1 MNKSKTSD
9 LVLARLMSLHPKVI
23 DLVLDRVYRLLKA
36 LGNPHHKLPPVV
48 HIAGTNGKGST
59 LAFLRAAMEAAHK
72 SVHVYTSPHLVKFHE
87 RIRLG
92 AKPAGALISE
102 ADLMAYLERCEEAN
116 LGQNITYFEITTVAG
131 LLAFAEH
138 EADYLLLET
147 GLGGRLDATNVVEK
161 PVLTLITPISNDH
174 AQFLG
179 NSVEEIAFEK
189 AGIMKAGVPC
199 LSAEQVP
206 EVKAVLTKRAEEIGV
221 TISFVEPKKFEFDLS
236 LLGEH
241 QNQNAALAEAAAEHL
256 GLSTVGIET
265 GLKTAVWPG
274 RFQKLEDTNW
284 NGLSNNRDIWLD
296 GGHNAAAGQAIA
308 EFVRSNWS
316 DQPLHVI
323 YGMLNTKEASAF
335 LDPLSGVATS
345 LTAIEIP
352 EQENS
357 LTASQ
362 AAEATPM
369 SRPAESLK
377 QAFENLPDDQGRILI
392 CGSLYLAGWVLREG

>member
-9 LVLARLMSLHPKVI
+9 LVLSRLMSLHPKVI
-23 DLVLDRVYRLLKA
+23 DLVLDRVYRLLEA
-36 LGNPHHKLPPVV
+36 LDNPHKKLPPVV

-59 LAFLRAAMEAAHK
+59 LAFLRSALESADK

-92 AKPAGALISE
+92 GHPTSALISE
-102 ADLMAYLERCEEAN
+102 ARLMAYLERCEVAN
-116 LGQNITYFEITTVAG
+116 QGQNITYFEITTVAG

-138 EADYLLLET
+138 PADFLLLET
-147 GLGGRLDATNVVEK
+147 GLGGRLDATNVVDK
-161 PVLTLITPISNDH
+161 QALNLITPISNDH
-174 AQFLG
+174 DQFLG

-189 AGIMKAGVPC
+189 AGIMKASVPC
-199 LSAEQVP
+199 ISAAQSP
-206 EVKAVLTKRAEEIGV
+206 NVKAVLVKRAAEIGA
-221 TISFVEPKKFEFDLS
+221 TLSFVEPKKYGFDLS

-241 QNQNAALAEAAAEHL
+241 QYQNAALAEAAAQYLGTAQESIEL
-256 GLSTVGIET
+256 GLKS
-265 GLKTAVWPG
+265 AVWPG
-274 RFQKLEDTNW
+274 RFQKLEGTDW
-284 NGLSNNRDIWLD
+284 DALSGNREIWLD

-308 EFVRSNWS
+308 DFVRGNWT

-335 LDPLSGVATS
+335 LDPIAEVAAT

-357 LTASQ
+357 LTAVQ
-362 AAEATPM
+362 AAEAT
-369 SRPAESLK
+369 SLAVPADNLK
-377 QAFENLPDDQGRILI
+377 QALENLPADQGRVLV